1 MEWFVVLAPVLH
13 GTVEFRV
20 GGVAAFVATL
30 LVAGVPALLVLR
42 HTLGLE
48 PAVPSAR
55 QLRVIEGGKEPRRQ
69 AA

>member
-1 MEWFVVLAPVLH
+1 MEWFVVLAPVFH

-20 GGVAAFVATL
+20 GGVAAVVATL
-30 LVAGVPALLVLR
+30 LVAGVPALLMLR

-48 PAVPSAR
+48 SAVPSAR